1 MFCLSLFRN
10 ASDFINGTDNC
21 NISWNYNTSSKYM
34 SSKILERLNK
44 TIFETIRGN
53 KNLSKIHGKKHV
65 LKLQAVTKNSN
76 EGACDGVC
84 F

>member
-1 MFCLSLFRN
+1 
-10 ASDFINGTDNC
+10 
-21 NISWNYNTSSKYM
+21 M

-44 TIFETIRGN
+44 IIFENIPAN
-53 KNLSKIHGKKHV
+53 KNLSKVHDKKHV
-65 LKLQAVTKNSN
+65 SIVCGGVSFTKNSN

>member
-1 MFCLSLFRN
+1 
-10 ASDFINGTDNC
+10 
-21 NISWNYNTSSKYM
+21 M